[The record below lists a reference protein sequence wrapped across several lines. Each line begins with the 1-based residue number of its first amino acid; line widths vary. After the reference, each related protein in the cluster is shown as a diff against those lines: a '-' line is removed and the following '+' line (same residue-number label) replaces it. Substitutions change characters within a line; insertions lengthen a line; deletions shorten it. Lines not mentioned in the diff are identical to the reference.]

1 MKVLG
6 SYLAAT
12 ALFIMLV
19 GALGTRLETS
29 SAIYLA
35 TGLVILWYTI
45 ETWRLRKEAQLQTE
59 LQNRPFVSIDVVPGL
74 NPFVHPVNLGKGLAR
89 NVSIDAFD
97 DAALFEVRAQLT
109 HIAPGRD
116 DVEPTWRI
124 KSRLSTAQP
133 LTDHPGDD
141 HGPTAHSLLS
151 QGCFKVVLRYTSIVG
166 QHYETT
172 IRLTKDGA
180 SIDDDRRIP
189 RQWS

>member
-1 MKVLG
+1 MKALG
-6 SYLAAT
+6 AYLAAT
-12 ALFIMLV
+12 ALFILLV

-59 LQNRPFVSIDVVPGL
+59 LQNRPFVSIEVVSGV
-74 NPFVHPVNLGKGLAR
+74 NPFVHPVNLGKGVAR
-89 NVSIDAFD
+89 NVSIEAVEDS
-97 DAALFEVRAQLT
+97 ALFEVRARLT

-116 DVEPTWRI
+116 DIEPTWRL
-124 KSRLSTAQP
+124 KSRLSTTEP
-133 LTDHPGDD
+133 LTDHPEDD
-141 HGPTAHSLLS
+141 HGPAAHSLLS
-151 QGCFKVVLRYTSIVG
+151 HGRFKVVLKYASIVG

-172 IRLTKDGA
+172 IRLTRDGA

-189 RQWS
+189 RQQS

>member
-1 MKVLG
+1 MKAFGV
-6 SYLAAT
+6 YLAAT
-12 ALFIMLV
+12 ALFVMLV
-19 GALGTRLETS
+19 GALGTRLEIS

-35 TGLVILWYTI
+35 TGFVILWYTI
-45 ETWRLRKEAQLQTE
+45 ETWRLRKEAELQTE
-59 LQNRPFVSIDVVPGL
+59 LQNRPFVSIEVVQGL

-89 NVSIDAFD
+89 NVSIEAFD
-97 DAALFEVRAQLT
+97 DAALFEIRAQLT

-116 DVEPTWRI
+116 DVEPTWRL

-141 HGPTAHSLLS
+141 HGPTAHSLLR

-166 QHYETT
+166 QQYETT

-180 SIDDDRRIP
+180 SIAGDRRIP
-189 RQWS
+189 RQ